1 MSRKILNLILSL
13 LGYKGKTEMTKINNY
28 KILKLRS
35 GSDVIAKITGGDKN
49 NLTIH
54 KPMEMKVASFM
65 SPDGLDKK
73 NILCMKDWLEYTDTK
88 NEITI
93 PKDWVAVFMNPDKD
107 VIKLYEMEKTRMAN
121 GPTEPRHIDLQE
133 KILQEE
139 LENQNKDDTMND
151 DYDPNSVI
159 VTFAIPPSMFLA
171 MMAHGML
178 KPPSNNTEEGNGNGD
193 SGYTSEILESL
204 FGEINEE
211 LLQGMEE
218 LGNGENN
225 LEYDDNDLPDGCKW
239 QDWPE
244 DPNDLL

>member
-1 MSRKILNLILSL
+1 MSRKILSLILSL
-13 LGYKGKTEMTKINNY
+13 LGYKGKIDMTTKVNNY

-49 NLTIH
+49 TLVIH
-54 KPMEMKVASFM
+54 KPMEMKVASFI
-65 SPDGLDKK
+65 SADGLDKK

-93 PKDWVAVFMNPDKD
+93 PKDWVAVFMNPEKD
-107 VIKLYEMEKTRMAN
+107 VIKLYEMEKARMADE
-121 GPTEPRHIDLQE
+121 PDEPRRIDLQE

-139 LENQNKDDTMND
+139 LENENKDDIISD
-151 DYDPNSVI
+151 DIDPNSVI

-171 MMAHGML
+171 MMANGL
-178 KPPSNNTEEGNGNGD
+178 LRPPSSEGNVNGG
-193 SGYTSEILESL
+193 SEYTSEMLESL

-211 LLQGMEE
+211 LIQGMEE
-218 LGNGENN
+218 SENGENN

-239 QDWPE
+239 QDWSE
-244 DPNDLL
+244 DPNDYL